1 MSTERDQVARL
12 LKEAEND
19 KYALDQIRSEVEV
32 EKKALAL
39 ARAWVEEEATKARA
53 HARVL
58 QEARDKWE
66 KEGIQVL
73 VDKELDDANTAVSIL
88 QNRQEDQ
95 KQSGSSTMREVLVGE
110 ENVKSLLVVSNDMKE
125 KISGVIEKLIHAT
138 ELLITSLQQRA
149 AETGG
154 RVQELQQEALTMASK
169 AAQDL
174 QQTTGSTM
182 AGLTSSIR
190 EGTKRL
196 ADECK
201 GGAEKIS
208 QKFKA

>member
-1 MSTERDQVARL
+1 
-12 LKEAEND
+12 
-19 KYALDQIRSEVEV
+19 VEV

-73 VDKELDDANTAVSIL
+73 VDKELDDANTAVSML
-88 QNRQEDQ
+88 QNHQEDQ
-95 KQSGSSTMREVLVGE
+95 KQSGPSTLREGVVRE
-110 ENVKSLLVVSNDMKE
+110 EYVNSLIVVSNDMKE

-149 AETGG
+149 AEAGG
-154 RVQELQQEALTMASK
+154 RVQELQQEALIAASK

-174 QQTTGSTM
+174 QQTTTSTV
-182 AGLTSSIR
+182 AGLTSSIK

>member
-1 MSTERDQVARL
+1 
-12 LKEAEND
+12 
-19 KYALDQIRSEVEV
+19 VEV

-73 VDKELDDANTAVSIL
+73 VDKELDDANTAVSML
-88 QNRQEDQ
+88 QNHQEDQ
-95 KQSGSSTMREVLVGE
+95 KQSGPSTLREGVMREEYV
-110 ENVKSLLVVSNDMKE
+110 NSLIVVSNDMKE

-149 AETGG
+149 AEAGG
-154 RVQELQQEALTMASK
+154 RVQELQQEALIAASK

-174 QQTTGSTM
+174 QQTTTSTV
-182 AGLTSSIR
+182 AGLTSSIK